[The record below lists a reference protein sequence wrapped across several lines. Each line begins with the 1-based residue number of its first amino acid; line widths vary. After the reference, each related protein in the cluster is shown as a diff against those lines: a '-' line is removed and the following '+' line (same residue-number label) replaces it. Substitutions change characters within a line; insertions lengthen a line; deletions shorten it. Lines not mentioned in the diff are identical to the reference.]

1 MGRIAALGER
11 HRIQALALA
20 GVEGH
25 PAATAEEALSAWH
38 ELSAEVAV
46 LILTRESAATLAGRL
61 DERRDLLVT
70 VLP

>member
-11 HRIQALALA
+11 NRIQALTVA
-20 GVEGH
+20 GAEPY
-25 PAATAEEALSAWH
+25 PAATAQEALAAWRD
-38 ELSAEVAV
+38 LPADVAV
-46 LILTRESAATLAGRL
+46 LVLTPQAAAALAGRL

>member
-11 HRIQALALA
+11 HRIQALAIA
-20 GVEGH
+20 GVEAY
-25 PAATAEEALSAWH
+25 PAATDEDALSAWRD
-38 ELSAEVAV
+38 LSTEVAV
-46 LILTRESAATLAGRL
+46 LILTQQSFAALAGRL

>member
-11 HRIQALALA
+11 HRIQALAIA
-20 GVEGH
+20 GVEAH
-25 PAATAEEALSAWH
+25 PAATDADALSAWRD
-38 ELSAEVAV
+38 LSKEVAV
-46 LILTRESAATLAGRL
+46 LILTQQSSAALAGRL

>member
-11 HRIQALALA
+11 HRIQALAIA
-20 GVEGH
+20 GVEAH
-25 PAATAEEALSAWH
+25 PAATDEDALSAWRD
-38 ELSAEVAV
+38 LSTEVAV
-46 LILTRESAATLAGRL
+46 LILTQQSSAALVGRL

>member
-11 HRIQALALA
+11 SRIQAFAIA

-25 PAATAEEALSAWH
+25 PAATNVEALSAWH
-38 ELSAEVAV
+38 ELSHEVAV
-46 LILTRESAATLAGRL
+46 LILTRESAAALAGRL